1 MELNFW
7 CFTYRSIQKYYLNH
21 QLIIAKL
28 NSYGVSWTDLKLI
41 HVYLSNR
48 KYRTRVNNS
57 FSEWVA
63 MFEVIHRSI
72 LRPLLFNN
80 CLADFFLMHGDT
92 DIANFADE
100 KTPCTSAKNT
110 DVIELLEQ
118 ASVSLFKWFELN
130 LLKSNVN

>member
-1 MELNFW
+1 MF
-7 CFTYRSIQKYYLNH
+7 
-21 QLIIAKL
+21 
-28 NSYGVSWTDLKLI
+28 GVTQ
-41 HVYLSNR
+41 
-48 KYRTRVNNS
+48 
-57 FSEWVA
+57 
-63 MFEVIHRSI
+63 RSI

-130 LLKSNVN
+130 LLKSNAN